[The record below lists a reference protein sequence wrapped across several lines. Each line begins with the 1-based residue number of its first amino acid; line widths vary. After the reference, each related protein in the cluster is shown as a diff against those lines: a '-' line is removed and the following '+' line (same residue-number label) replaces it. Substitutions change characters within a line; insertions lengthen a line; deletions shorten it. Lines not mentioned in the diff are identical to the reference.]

1 MKRLFPGTALTRRK
15 YCSAPRHGAS
25 DAISKRPHNAQTNH
39 RPRRYSGGQR
49 KRCHCTDDVSFGDND
64 RLAAQIA
71 NLWEADLL
79 LILTNAPGLCRGEN
93 GEVVA
98 QASANDDNLMNH
110 VRSGDNRVG
119 SGGMA
124 SKLSA
129 AKIAARSGAHSF
141 IVNGR
146 AENCIARVLNDE
158 KNLGT
163 FLAAEKT
170 QLSARKLWLA
180 SGLNGARVK

>member
-1 MKRLFPGTALTRRK
+1 MP
-15 YCSAPRHGAS
+15 
-25 DAISKRPHNAQTNH
+25 
-39 RPRRYSGGQR
+39 
-49 KRCHCTDDVSFGDND
+49 
-64 RLAAQIA
+64 
-71 NLWEADLL
+71 
-79 LILTNAPGLCRGEN
+79 GEN

-146 AENCIARVLNDE
+146 AENCIARVLNE
-158 KNLGT
+158 KKPRHFSCRRKKHNYQRVSCGWQ
-163 FLAAEKT
+163 AA
-170 QLSARKLWLA
+170 
-180 SGLNGARVK
+180 

>member
-1 MKRLFPGTALTRRK
+1 M
-15 YCSAPRHGAS
+15 
-25 DAISKRPHNAQTNH
+25 
-39 RPRRYSGGQR
+39 
-49 KRCHCTDDVSFGDND
+49 
-64 RLAAQIA
+64 
-71 NLWEADLL
+71 
-79 LILTNAPGLCRGEN
+79 
-93 GEVVA
+93 VA

-158 KNLGT
+158 KTSAL
-163 FLAAEKT
+163 FLPPKKHNYQRVSCGWQAA
-170 QLSARKLWLA
+170 
-180 SGLNGARVK
+180 

>member
-1 MKRLFPGTALTRRK
+1 MRLMNIYEASFSPARR
-15 YCSAPRHGAS
+15 SRGANIAQRRGHGAS

-39 RPRRYSGGQR
+39 RPRRYSGGQT
-49 KRCHCTDDVSFGDND
+49 KTMSLPPMMSVLAIND

-79 LILTNAPGLCRGEN
+79 LILTNAPGLCREN

-163 FLAAEKT
+163 FLAAEKNT
-170 QLSARKLWLA
+170 TISA
-180 SGLNGARVK
+180 